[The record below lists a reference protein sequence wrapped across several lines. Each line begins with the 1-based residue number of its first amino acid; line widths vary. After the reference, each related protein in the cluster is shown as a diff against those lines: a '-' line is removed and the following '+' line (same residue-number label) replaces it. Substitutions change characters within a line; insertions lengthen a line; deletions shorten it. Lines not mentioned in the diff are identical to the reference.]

1 MKYFK
6 KWMFV
11 FGLLGL
17 ILSGCGTS
25 DNNEDQ
31 TNGSN
36 QTQNEEIN
44 KERQENQDSENN
56 QGTVEPNNDEQTK
69 EDDGVVRILEQNLQY
84 TVNGEAKEE
93 TAFLKSSDNQPYSI
107 YVLPEFE
114 LTAEEPNKDVVYLT
128 ENDHVFMRIELLP
141 TDVQWDMMEEN
152 TKAQLQAV
160 DETIHSIEVPSGD
173 EFFKDSIAMEASNGD
188 DVVTSYLF
196 KNSNQPLKLTLFTKK
211 DLDYKDAFLQM
222 GKTILTTK

>member
-1 MKYFK
+1 MKYLK

-11 FGLLGL
+11 FGLVGL
-17 ILSGCGTS
+17 ILSGCGTT
-25 DNNEDQ
+25 DNNENQ
-31 TNGSN
+31 ANGSN

-44 KERQENQDSENN
+44 KERQENQNTEDG

-69 EDDGVVRILEQNLQY
+69 EDDGVVRIPEQNLQY

-93 TAFLKSSDNQPYSI
+93 TAFLKSSDNQPYSM
-107 YVLPEFE
+107 YVLPEFD
-114 LTAEEPNKDVVYLT
+114 LTAEEPQKDVLFLT

-141 TDVQWDMMEEN
+141 PDVQWDMMEEN

-160 DETIHSIEVPSGD
+160 DETIQPIEVPSTD
-173 EFFKDSIAMEASNGD
+173 EFFKDSIALEASNGD
-188 DVVTSYLF
+188 DVVTSYLI

-211 DLDYKDAFLQM
+211 DLNYKDAFLQM
-222 GKTILTTK
+222 GKTILINK

>member
-1 MKYFK
+1 MKNLK

-17 ILSGCGTS
+17 ILSGCGTT
-25 DNNEDQ
+25 DNNDKQ
-31 TNGSN
+31 ANGSD

-44 KERQENQDSENN
+44 KEKQENQNTEDG
-56 QGTVEPNNDEQTK
+56 QDAVEPKNDEQTK

-84 TVNGEAKEE
+84 SVNGEAKEE
-93 TAFLKSSDNQPYSI
+93 TAFLKSSDNQLYSM

-114 LTAEEPNKDVVYLT
+114 LTAEEPQKDVLYLT

-141 TDVQWDMMEEN
+141 PDVQWDMVEEN

-160 DETIHSIEVPSGD
+160 DETVQSIEVPSGD
-173 EFFKDSIAMEASNGD
+173 EFFKDAIAMESTNGD
-188 DVVTSYLF
+188 DVVTSYLI

-211 DLDYKDAFLQM
+211 DLDYKDAFVQM
-222 GKTILTTK
+222 GKTILITK